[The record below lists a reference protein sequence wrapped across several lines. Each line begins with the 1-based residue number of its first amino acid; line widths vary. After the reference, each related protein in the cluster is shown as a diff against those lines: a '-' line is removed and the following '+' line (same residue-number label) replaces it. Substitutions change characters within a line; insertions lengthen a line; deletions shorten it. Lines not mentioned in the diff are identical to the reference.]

1 MELGG
6 LHPIATKTIL
16 GPMRV
21 EKSARTVFTPLDDG
35 TGVLLNVD
43 TLLYYS
49 INRTGVAL
57 WKKIDTNNPSTL
69 DDLVHIVCERFD
81 IDQQVARS
89 EASAF
94 VEKLREL
101 GILRSF

>member
-1 MELGG
+1 
-6 LHPIATKTIL
+6 
-16 GPMRV
+16 MRV

-57 WKKIDTNNPSTL
+57 WKKIDTNNPYTL
-69 DDLVHIVCERFD
+69 DDLLHTVCERFD
-81 IDQQVARS
+81 IDQQVAHS

-94 VEKLREL
+94 VEKLEEL